1 MKYKIQEH
9 IKELDLVVNIKDTY
23 PKLLLDMK
31 KNKVDHERE
40 FYTYLQTNNVHLIA
54 YHCARLTDFEINEIK
69 NNGLIF
75 GGKDLLYKKIENLP
89 ESCNDIKAD
98 LLRHVSCL
106 SSTQAD
112 QSICV
117 SFGNLDLDDPIASYK
132 TFIEN
137 WGGESIYNFYDNPQS
152 CHDQSHLRYIKNKL
166 HDISTPCIII
176 LRCPPNVYDA
186 LSRGGFYNNFMTKS
200 IKTLFDSLNLKTFVP
215 EVIDVVKLT
224 EYSGLDYS

>member
-1 MKYKIQEH
+1 MKYKIKEH
-9 IKELDLVVNIKDTY
+9 IKELDLVANIKDTY

-31 KNKVDHERE
+31 KNKVDCEHV

-54 YHCARLTDFEINEIK
+54 YHCTRLTDYEINEIK
-69 NNGLIF
+69 TNGLNY

-89 ESCNDIKAD
+89 ESCNDIKDD
-98 LLRHVSCL
+98 LLKHVKGLRH
-106 SSTQAD
+106 TQAD
-112 QSICV
+112 QSIYV
-117 SFGNLDLDDPIASYK
+117 SFGNLDLDNKIASYEPF
-132 TFIEN
+132 TEH
-137 WGGESIYNFYDNPQS
+137 WGGESIYNFYDNPNS
-152 CHDQSHLRYIKNKL
+152 SHNQHLQYIKNKL

-186 LSRGGFYNNFMTKS
+186 LSQCGFYNNFMTKS